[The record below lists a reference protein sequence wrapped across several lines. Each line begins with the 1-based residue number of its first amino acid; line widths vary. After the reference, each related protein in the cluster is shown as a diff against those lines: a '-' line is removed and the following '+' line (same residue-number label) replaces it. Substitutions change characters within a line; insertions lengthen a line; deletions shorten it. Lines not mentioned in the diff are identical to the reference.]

1 MNATLLE
8 ANRAATDA
16 NSMDAALRDEMLA
29 CLVGQIMHKIQSAL
43 ALLYDRTSPRV
54 YGLALRMLRERCAA
68 EDVTQEVYMYVWQN
82 AETFDP
88 ARGSVLSWLI
98 TITRSRCLDRL
109 RASSS
114 RARRED
120 DGAPVAALRD
130 PAPDPERSS
139 ADSERIRHMRHL
151 LQQLPAD
158 EQRAIRLAFFD
169 EFTHTEIATRTNLP
183 LGTIKTRIR
192 RGLSQLK
199 EQLAFAGKCSSPL
212 QR

>member
-1 MNATLLE
+1 MNATILE
-8 ANRAATDA
+8 ANPAATSP
-16 NSMDAALRDEMLA
+16 NSTVSTERDEILA
-29 CLVGQIMHKIQSAL
+29 RLVGQIIHKIQPAL
-43 ALLYDRTSPRV
+43 AQLYDRTSPRV

-68 EDVTQEVYMYVWQN
+68 EDVTQEVYLHVWQK
-82 AETFDP
+82 AATFDP
-88 ARGSVLSWLI
+88 SRGSVLSWLI

-130 PAPDPERSS
+130 PAPDPERTS
-139 ADSERIRHMRHL
+139 ADSERVRHMRHL

-158 EQRAIRLAFFD
+158 ELRAIKLAFFD

-192 RGLSQLK
+192 RGLAQLREK
-199 EQLAFAGKCSSPL
+199 LIFPSKCSSPL